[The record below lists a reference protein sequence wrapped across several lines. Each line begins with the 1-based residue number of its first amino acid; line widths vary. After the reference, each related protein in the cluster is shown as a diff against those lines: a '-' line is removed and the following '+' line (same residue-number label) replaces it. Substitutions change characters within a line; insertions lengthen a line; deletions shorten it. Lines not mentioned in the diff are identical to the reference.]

1 MKMQSVRYKLVEFFL
16 IFIILPISFT
26 IDYPFLIKVA
36 VTAIGFGYVIYVL
49 LKIEG
54 NQFKIAPNLKWK
66 SFFKHIFIKLT
77 IIAFFTIL
85 YIWFTN
91 KADLFHV
98 LYQKPKLW
106 VVILFLY
113 ATFSVYPQELI
124 YRTLYFQRYEMLFK
138 SKSLFIFV
146 NAILFSLA
154 HLFYKNPLV
163 LLITFLG
170 GILFALTYDKTKSTL
185 LVSIEHTI
193 YGCWL
198 FTVGM
203 GNMLGFPS

>member
-1 MKMQSVRYKLVEFFL
+1 MQSVRYKLTEFFL
-16 IFIILPISFT
+16 IFIALPVSFAMDYSLWIKMVIS
-26 IDYPFLIKVA
+26 LL
-36 VTAIGFGYVIYVL
+36 GFGYILFL
-49 LKIEG
+49 LIKILG
-54 NQFKIAPNLKWK
+54 NKFKIAPNLKWK
-66 SFFKHIFIKLT
+66 SFWKHVFIKLFIIGIAT
-77 IIAFFTIL
+77 IV
-85 YIWFTN
+85 YMWFTS

-106 VVILFLY
+106 VFILFVY
-113 ATFSVYPQELI
+113 AMFSAYPQELI
-124 YRTLYFQRYEMLFK
+124 YRTLYFQRYESLFK

-146 NAILFSLA
+146 NAIVFSLA
-154 HLFYKNPLV
+154 HIFYRNPLV

-185 LVSIEHTI
+185 LVSIEHAV

-203 GNMLGFPS
+203 GHMLGFPG